1 VVFKCCVWHRRSF
14 GYPVVFD
21 IASWRGKGLHFVDSI
36 CGRCTARIRRD
47 LAGGTRAWGA
57 RDRASWEAPMALPP
71 MMVMILAAIV
81 IILAARPLDFVP
93 PVEEPREERQV
104 AAPAAETSP
113 APQAPS
119 GEPVVPTRHVDTV
132 RAVQQQQELVPP
144 PERVV
149 YVPGWRTSGV
159 SPRAPVKP
167 VSSTRRGTRADDG
180 LPSRSVTILQAQ

>member
-1 VVFKCCVWHRRSF
+1 VVLKRCVWHRRSF

-21 IASWRGKGLHFVDSI
+21 VASWRGNGLHFVDSI

-47 LAGGTRAWGA
+47 LADGTRAWGA

-93 PVEEPREERQV
+93 PVQEPREERQA
-104 AAPAAETSP
+104 AAPVAETSP
-113 APQAPS
+113 APPAPS
-119 GEPVVPTRHVDTV
+119 EEPVVPTRQVDTV
-132 RAVQQQQELVPP
+132 RAVQQPELVPP

-149 YVPGWRTSGV
+149 YVPGWRTSGE

-167 VSSTRRGTRADDG
+167 VSSPRPGAQADDG
-180 LPSRSVTILQAQ
+180 RSPRPVTVLQAQ

>member
-1 VVFKCCVWHRRSF
+1 VVLKRCVWHRRSF

-21 IASWRGKGLHFVDSI
+21 IASWRGKRLHFVDSI

-47 LAGGTRAWGA
+47 LAGGTRAWG

-93 PVEEPREERQV
+93 PVQEPREEREA
-104 AAPAAETSP
+104 AAPVTETSP
-113 APQAPS
+113 RPQTPS
-119 GEPVVPTRHVDTV
+119 VEPVVPTLRLDTL
-132 RAVQQQQELVPP
+132 RAVQQQELVPP

-149 YVPGWRTSGV
+149 YVPGWRTSGG

-167 VSSTRRGTRADDG
+167 VLSTRSSPRADDG
-180 LPSRSVTILQAQ
+180 RSSRSVTVLQAQ